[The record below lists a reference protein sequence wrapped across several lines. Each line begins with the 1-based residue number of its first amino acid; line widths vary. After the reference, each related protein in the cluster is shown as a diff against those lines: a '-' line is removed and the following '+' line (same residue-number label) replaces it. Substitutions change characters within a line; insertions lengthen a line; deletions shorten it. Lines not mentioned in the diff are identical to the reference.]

1 MEALMH
7 LKILFYEKKA
17 GTMMTVLFLVL
28 FIGFFGNVTAQ
39 VKKKSML
46 RVKQAKQLQKALT
59 LEKAKQIM
67 ITKIYK
73 GRLGNRALFANPE
86 LKKAGAKIASWR
98 VANKVTVDRESWF
111 FFVDELPGA
120 NWEHKA
126 SYIIVNKTTGAVRKV
141 AAMTPPVEMLKLKA
155 LNPRATTDLL
165 VLKRN
170 VSMIRARLVPGILK
184 LLKRSKFAILVS
196 GGYNA
201 SSNYARYWNDL
212 QFIYKALK
220 QKYHY
225 TDFEIIVL
233 YANGT
238 HSPNADFDGD
248 GKDDV
253 DYAATKANLTKAFN
267 QVALH
272 ITKNG
277 KFFFY
282 STNHGGDDP
291 GDHNSNLTLW
301 GESIKDSDFGALTKK
316 IKCANAIY
324 VFEQCF
330 SGGMMDDVLK
340 AQTYPCTS
348 PRVCVMAAAR
358 HDEPSWSCDTEGQY
372 DEYVYHWTSA
382 VFSKT
387 PGGTPVNA
395 DSNGD
400 GVVSMSEAHKYAKNK
415 DSRNEHP
422 LIGSCI
428 TGACDTSLTGPMVIK
443 QLKRM
448 KQK

>member
-1 MEALMH
+1 MH
-7 LKILFYEKKA
+7 LKFRFYEKKVS
-17 GTMMTVLFLVL
+17 TMMTVLFLVL
-28 FIGFFGNVTAQ
+28 SLGFFGNMTAQ
-39 VKKKSML
+39 VKKKSPL
-46 RVKQAKQLQKALT
+46 RVKQARQLQKALT
-59 LEKAKQIM
+59 LEKAKQIL
-67 ITKIYK
+67 IKQVYK
-73 GRLGNRALFANPE
+73 GKLGKRALFANPK
-86 LKKAGAKIASWR
+86 LKKAGARIASWR
-98 VANKVTVDRESWF
+98 VPNKVIVDKESWF

-126 SYIIVNKTTGAVRKV
+126 SYVIVNKNTGAVKKV
-141 AAMTPPVEMLKLKA
+141 AAMTPPVEMLKLKP
-155 LNPRATTDLL
+155 LNPRAITDMQI
-165 VLKRN
+165 LKRN
-170 VSMIRARLVPGILK
+170 VSLIRARLVPGILK
-184 LLKRSKFAILVS
+184 ILKRSKFAVLVS

-201 SSNYARYWNDL
+201 SSNYGRYWNDL

-253 DYAATKANLTKAFN
+253 DYAATKANLAKAIN

-282 STNHGGDDP
+282 ATNHGGDDP
-291 GDHNSNLTLW
+291 GAHNSNLTLW
-301 GESIKDSDFGALTKK
+301 GESIKDSDFAALTKK

-330 SGGMMDDVLK
+330 SGGMMNDLLK
-340 AQTYPCTS
+340 AQTYPCS
-348 PRVCVMAAAR
+348 NPGVCVMTAAR

-382 VFSKT
+382 VFGKT
-387 PGGTPVNA
+387 PTGTPVNA
-395 DSNGD
+395 DTNGD
-400 GVVSMSEAHKYAKNK
+400 GAISMSEAHKYAKNK

-422 LIGSCI
+422 QIGSCV
-428 TGACDTSLTGPMVIK
+428 TGACNTTLKGPLMIK
-443 QLKRM
+443 QIKKVKMKR
-448 KQK
+448 KSD